1 MFRLHLTYIIF
12 NALLFAFGLAF
23 FAADAYLPYLRNWKS
38 KKLHQQSMVYLDN
51 TIDDSSGLLKDGVRK
66 ARIAHLLAPNDP
78 STLDNYLLLLFR
90 TKPAQ
95 ALIRWSQILSPNQSS
110 IEERAILLD
119 RAKRTLQRDEID
131 SNTRSIAG
139 KIAFQQAEL
148 LKNDADWF
156 ENPENI
162 LTIAEL
168 LTETGNAKE
177 GLKFVNQ
184 LLAEY
189 PLHPEGTFLLTRIS
203 VHLKDTSNLSL
214 IGRSLATLSS
224 QRNQTG
230 KEAIRHMTLLHLL
243 SPLSPESLAR
253 CLELLEANPHTQQ
266 IDFLRICA
274 LQHASSKDKEM
285 RSDIISYCSELFD
298 LNDNSEVI
306 IFNRW
311 LARLGDYE
319 KVLEYL
325 PASKAK
331 VDEELFKLRMNA
343 LAQVN
348 DLERIHEEI
357 NNAPIIPSRWRLV
370 VEARAHAMNGNF
382 KDAAKSLDRLLPILG
397 DDPRQVRSVCHY
409 LESANDL
416 KNLSHIL
423 VQLIDKPIHSQFAL
437 RKLLQH
443 RSASASL
450 SELILWLSQLSKSD
464 RTNKSFEISLLYLR
478 LLDPSLPS
486 PSKELTG
493 LVAEAQK
500 EFLSS
505 NSNQIQITLALAH
518 LRNQSP
524 DQALVAL
531 GEPNNWRKWLNSR
544 TAWAFIASQIYR
556 LNHESEKALA
566 LKQNLEFSQMDKAEL
581 TSLSQL
587 FPEDFSTPI
596 APSE

>member
-1 MFRLHLTYIIF
+1 
-12 NALLFAFGLAF
+12 
-23 FAADAYLPYLRNWKS
+23 
-38 KKLHQQSMVYLDN
+38 
-51 TIDDSSGLLKDGVRK
+51 
-66 ARIAHLLAPNDP
+66 
-78 STLDNYLLLLFR
+78 
-90 TKPAQ
+90 
-95 ALIRWSQILSPNQSS
+95 
-110 IEERAILLD
+110 
-119 RAKRTLQRDEID
+119 
-131 SNTRSIAG
+131 
-139 KIAFQQAEL
+139 
-148 LKNDADWF
+148 
-156 ENPENI
+156 
-162 LTIAEL
+162 
-168 LTETGNAKE
+168 
-177 GLKFVNQ
+177 
-184 LLAEY
+184 
-189 PLHPEGTFLLTRIS
+189 
-203 VHLKDTSNLSL
+203 
-214 IGRSLATLSS
+214 
-224 QRNQTG
+224 
-230 KEAIRHMTLLHLL
+230 
-243 SPLSPESLAR
+243 
-253 CLELLEANPHTQQ
+253 
-266 IDFLRICA
+266 
-274 LQHASSKDKEM
+274 M

-319 KVLEYL
+319 KVLQYL

-357 NNAPIIPSRWRLV
+357 NNVPIIPSRWRLV

-423 VQLIDKPIHSQFAL
+423 RSTHRQTHTQPIRA

-500 EFLSS
+500 RISLFQL
-505 NSNQIQITLALAH
+505 
-518 LRNQSP
+518 
-524 DQALVAL
+524 
-531 GEPNNWRKWLNSR
+531 EPNPNHPCFGSSKKSIPGSSLSCSR
-544 TAWAFIASQIYR
+544 RTEQ
-556 LNHESEKALA
+556 LA
-566 LKQNLEFSQMDKAEL
+566 QMVEFSY
-581 TSLSQL
+581 SLGVYCFSNLPSQ
-587 FPEDFSTPI
+587 S
-596 APSE
+596 